1 MSDEATV
8 ATSDAPVVTPDVVVA
23 PVIDAPV
30 VAAVEAPKEV
40 RKGRRSMR
48 EMERSIYEKSRK
60 RRETEEAAAVPV
72 AEPAVEP
79 VVEPVAEPVAVEP
92 VVDDPNVVNVEPTAE
107 PAEPA
112 TEPAANAPA
121 FVSVPIDPKN
131 PSSQGQADLKF
142 VDELSARIFRSYKN
156 NDARQIQADAD
167 KARAELA
174 TARQELAKLYD
185 KDDRTEADKVAWG
198 KWEASV
204 DGQAARAEYQR
215 IAAMEK
221 DGDVAAGTAAL
232 YWKGA
237 SSGYQDTAK
246 VEYQTRAD
254 ARAAERGQREAQQ
267 WIAEAHA
274 NQERNVSEAVRKH
287 PDYEQWFN
295 DAIVTFDHKLD
306 AKQIRDV
313 IPGDADS
320 MHKAFTKF
328 LRAELFHQD
337 GAITAMTS
345 SRTQTQQQEQA
356 AAQKAAEEQRQIA
369 KYRKDAVEEFKAKL
383 ASERSN
389 VPPVNPIGN
398 LANVS
403 RVQAPVVS
411 SSDGYDPSQRPPR
424 LSKREREDRVKQRS
438 RDRQAGVRGT

>member
-198 KWEASV
+198 KWEASA

-267 WIAEAHA
+267 WIAEAKA
-274 NQERNVSEAVRKH
+274 NQGYLSEAIRNH
-287 PDYEQWFN
+287 PEYQTWFN
-295 DAIVTFDHKLD
+295 KAVKSFDSELQLGHI
-306 AKQIRDV
+306 ADV
-313 IPGDADS
+313 QPGNPES
-320 MHKAFTKF
+320 MHVAFKEFFRT
-328 LRAELFHQD
+328 ELFRHKA
-337 GAITAMTS
+337 AINTMTS

-356 AAQKAAEEQRQIA
+356 AAKKAAEEQRQIA